1 MTTGLIRYYGS
12 NDLHFITCSRYQRK
26 PLLGSAQRR
35 DLFLRILEETR
46 KTHRFVVCAYVV
58 MPEHFHLLVTEPQI
72 GDPSKVMQVVKQRFA
87 QSVLY
92 AEGTKTTP
100 LRNPSHPRHIWQ
112 TRFYD
117 YNVWTEK
124 KRIEKVRYIHR
135 NPVERGLVGSPEQ
148 WHWSSFRYY
157 KFGEAGVVQVND
169 TELMKMRVT
178 SSGNESTLAHPS
190 QSARGVGHPRL

>member
-12 NDLHFITCSRYQRK
+12 NDLHFITCSCYQRK
-26 PLLGSAQRR
+26 PLLATAQRR
-35 DLFLRILEETR
+35 DMFLRILEETR
-46 KTHRFVVCAYVV
+46 RKYRFVVCAYVV

-87 QSVLY
+87 QSALS
-92 AEGTKTTP
+92 AEGTRRSP
-100 LRNPSHPRHIWQ
+100 ARIPSEPRHIWQ

-135 NPVERGLVGSPEQ
+135 NPVERGLVSSPDK
-148 WHWSSFRYY
+148 WRWSSFRYY
-157 KFGEAGVVQVND
+157 MFGETGAVRVSD
-169 TELMKMRVT
+169 TDLMKMCVT
-178 SSGNESTLAHPS
+178 PSGNESALAHPS

>member
-1 MTTGLIRYYGS
+1 M
-12 NDLHFITCSRYQRK
+12 RK
-26 PLLGSAQRR
+26 
-35 DLFLRILEETR
+35 
-46 KTHRFVVCAYVV
+46 
-58 MPEHFHLLVTEPQI
+58 
-72 GDPSKVMQVVKQRFA
+72 
-87 QSVLY
+87 
-92 AEGTKTTP
+92 TKTTP

-135 NPVERGLVGSPEQ
+135 NPVERRLVGSPEQ

-169 TELMKMRVT
+169 TDLMKMRVT
-178 SSGNESTLAHPS
+178 SFGRESALAHPS